1 MKRLLLPLLTALV
14 LPTAVS
20 ALPFGND
27 LEIKNNVGEKTLIKG
42 KTVSIKNLY
51 KKDLINIIDKQI
63 KYGKEM
69 KSITEGEIDT
79 WKKRYLDD
87 PEDSFIKDTLS
98 FYEDRL
104 IRITPRLSSK
114 SSLKSRIVED
124 KSFENIIHVTSVT
137 FTPIYI
143 DLNNKKEVGNE
154 ETIICFN
161 SKLNNS
167 YKRYWKNESSKSEK
181 ELIKKGLLMD
191 KVCKKFAKFE

>member
-1 MKRLLLPLLTALV
+1 MKPLLLPLLAALA
-14 LPTAVS
+14 LPTAVN
-20 ALPFGND
+20 AFPFGNN
-27 LEIKNNVGEKTLIKG
+27 LEIENKVGEKTLIKG
-42 KTVSIKNLY
+42 KTVSIENLY
-51 KKDLINIIDKQI
+51 KKDLINIIDQQI
-63 KYGKEM
+63 KIGEEM

-98 FYEDRL
+98 FYEGEL
-104 IRITPRLSSK
+104 IRISPKLSSK

-143 DLNNKKEVGNE
+143 DLNNKREVGNE
-154 ETIICFN
+154 EMIICLN

-167 YKRYWKNESSKSEK
+167 YMRYWKNESSKSEK
-181 ELIKKGLLMD
+181 
-191 KVCKKFAKFE
+191 

>member
-1 MKRLLLPLLTALV
+1 MKHLLIPLLAALA
-14 LPTAVS
+14 LPTAVN
-20 ALPFGND
+20 AFPFGND
-27 LEIKNNVGEKTLIKG
+27 LEIKNKVGEKTVIKG
-42 KTVSIKNLY
+42 KTVSIENLY

-63 KYGKEM
+63 KIGEEM

-98 FYEDRL
+98 FYEGEL
-104 IRITPRLSSK
+104 IRISPKLSSK

-154 ETIICFN
+154 ETIICLN

-191 KVCKKFAKFE
+191 KVCKKFAKF

>member
-1 MKRLLLPLLTALV
+1 MKRLLLTLLAALA
-14 LPTAVS
+14 LPTAVN
-20 ALPFGND
+20 AFPFGND
-27 LEIKNNVGEKTLIKG
+27 LEIKNKVGEKTVIKG
-42 KTVSIKNLY
+42 KTVSIENLY

-63 KYGKEM
+63 KIGEEM

-98 FYEDRL
+98 FYEGEL
-104 IRITPRLSSK
+104 IRISPKLSSK

-143 DLNNKKEVGNE
+143 DLNNKREVGNE
-154 ETIICFN
+154 EMIICLN

-191 KVCKKFAKFE
+191 KVCKKFAKF

>member
-1 MKRLLLPLLTALV
+1 MKRLLLPLLTALA

-98 FYEDRL
+98 FYEGTL
-104 IRITPRLSSK
+104 ISISQRLSSK

-137 FTPIYI
+137 FTPI
-143 DLNNKKEVGNE
+143 
-154 ETIICFN
+154 
-161 SKLNNS
+161 
-167 YKRYWKNESSKSEK
+167 
-181 ELIKKGLLMD
+181 
-191 KVCKKFAKFE
+191 

>member
-1 MKRLLLPLLTALV
+1 MKRLLLTLLAALA
-14 LPTAVS
+14 LPTAVN
-20 ALPFGND
+20 AFPFGND
-27 LEIKNNVGEKTLIKG
+27 LEIKNKVGEKTVIKG
-42 KTVSIKNLY
+42 KTVSIENLY
-51 KKDLINIIDKQI
+51 KKDLINIIDQQI
-63 KYGKEM
+63 KIGEEM

-98 FYEDRL
+98 FYEGEL
-104 IRITPRLSSK
+104 IRISPRLSSK

-154 ETIICFN
+154 ETIICLN

-181 ELIKKGLLMD
+181 KLIKKGLLMD
-191 KVCKKFAKFE
+191 KVCKKFAKF

>member
-1 MKRLLLPLLTALV
+1 M
-14 LPTAVS
+14 
-20 ALPFGND
+20 
-27 LEIKNNVGEKTLIKG
+27 
-42 KTVSIKNLY
+42 
-51 KKDLINIIDKQI
+51 
-63 KYGKEM
+63 
-69 KSITEGEIDT
+69 
-79 WKKRYLDD
+79 
-87 PEDSFIKDTLS
+87 
-98 FYEDRL
+98 
-104 IRITPRLSSK
+104 
-114 SSLKSRIVED
+114 KSRIVED

-191 KVCKKFAKFE
+191 KVCKKFAKF